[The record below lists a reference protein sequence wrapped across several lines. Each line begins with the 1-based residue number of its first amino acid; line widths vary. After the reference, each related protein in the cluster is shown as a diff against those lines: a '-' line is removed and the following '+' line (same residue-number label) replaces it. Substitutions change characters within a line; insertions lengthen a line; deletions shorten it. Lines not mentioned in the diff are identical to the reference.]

1 MLILQDRNGVPKCR
15 VDPPNDLIFVSDT
28 YKLYCAHGL
37 EEPKD
42 YIMRIPTNIGGNTQ
56 VNQEAEILRYLWQRS
71 ELLEQ
76 KYSEVMHDATA
87 RVHYDWLFPQLV
99 DSFITD
105 ETQGSRQANLLSIID
120 GDVSDYVPMVKLI
133 DKFKIDAKTAAWIFG
148 RFLKL
153 QAFLEDVGVIFNF
166 RSDQVLI
173 DPRRHRVVYLGW
185 SQQGDPASYGSVK
198 FAAITMRDWLEDNGT
213 EHEEDFRKL
222 LNFLID
228 NPKSSVSEGASA
240 HRMLYDNLEKWWGHS
255 YYPFTYFDRNT
266 LTWHQINDA
275 PNF

>member
-1 MLILQDRNGVPKCR
+1 MILQDRNGVPKCR
-15 VDPPNDLIFVSDT
+15 IDPQNDLIFVSDT

-42 YIMRIPTNIGGNTQ
+42 YILRIPTNIGGNTQ
-56 VNQEAEILRYLWQRS
+56 VNQEAEILRYLRQRS

-76 KYSEVMHDATA
+76 KYSEVMHDTTA

-105 ETQGSRQANLLSIID
+105 ETQGLRQANLLSILD

-133 DKFKIDAKTAAWIFG
+133 DKFKIDSKTAAWIFG

-185 SQQGDPASYGSVK
+185 SQQGDSASYDSVK
-198 FAAITMRDWLEDNGT
+198 VAAITTRDWLEDNGT

-222 LNFLID
+222 LDFLID
-228 NPKSSVSEGASA
+228 SPKSSVSEGASV
-240 HRMLYDNLEKWWGHS
+240 HRMLYDNLERWWGHS

-266 LTWHQINDA
+266 ETWHQVNNA
-275 PNF
+275 PSF